1 MEEDDMTLGDM
12 MGEEGEEE
20 EDEDEE
26 VEEEQEQGIA
36 DLRDALQAKA
46 AKRARP
52 ETNGKSIEITSF
64 SRLRLLI
71 ELYNPR
77 WKESC

>member
-52 ETNGKSIEITSF
+52 ETNGKSMVTF
-64 SRLRLLI
+64 NHYQLWLLNWI
-71 ELYNPR
+71 LH
-77 WKESC
+77 S